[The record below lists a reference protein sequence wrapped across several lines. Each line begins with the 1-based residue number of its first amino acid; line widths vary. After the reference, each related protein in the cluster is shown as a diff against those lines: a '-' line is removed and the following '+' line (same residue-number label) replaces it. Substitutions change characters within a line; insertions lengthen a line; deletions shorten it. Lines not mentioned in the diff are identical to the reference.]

1 MGAMPI
7 EKMIELLNIE
17 HLCMLRGAANG
28 CDRQC
33 AACDLVQDSI
43 ELDEMYTGVIAL
55 IRKNIPQKVV
65 DSCPSEHLIG
75 LTLGRCP
82 ACNGTISTS
91 TAGNDKP
98 THFCKYCGQA
108 VSFE

>member
-1 MGAMPI
+1 MTT
-7 EKMIELLNIE
+7 EKIIELLEIE
-17 HLCMLRGAANG
+17 HECMLRGAHND

-33 AACDLVQDSI
+33 AACNLVQDSV

-55 IRKNIPQKVV
+55 MRKNIPQKVV

-75 LTLGRCP
+75 VFIGRCP
-82 ACNGTISTS
+82 ACNGIISNS
-91 TAGNDKP
+91 TAGNRKP
-98 THFCKYCGQA
+98 TRFCDYCGQA

>member
-17 HLCMLRGAANG
+17 HKCMLRGAANG

-33 AACDLVQDSI
+33 AACDLVQDSL

-55 IRKNIPQKVV
+55 MRKNIPQKVV
-65 DSCPSEHLIG
+65 GSHPAELVIG

-98 THFCKYCGQA
+98 TRFCEYCGQA